1 MSSDET
7 RPEKVD
13 PLTAPQW
20 PISADDSRLDPHL
33 VATRDDQSI
42 HHRTI
47 PAPPDVDQILSGE
60 YTGWVPIIR
69 SGESLGEAQKR
80 ANATVNRIEQSIVEE
95 NMPTQLVVK
104 TAEGPRTTSEV
115 LGSIGPQLDVTPP
128 LHPSV
133 IAASRAEDF
142 IPDPDSVESPADAL
156 ELARQRIA
164 QMRESLQKSVTNI
177 TKSFEHPIFQ
187 PAAQPINNPPVSHT
201 RVMPPVR
208 ETETKTESVVAPAP
222 VVQEPVVEKP
232 VVEEPITHYRIQ
244 EQTVEEELRPTP
256 QFSVDQMPQQDHS
269 LELVIMRD
277 EIKDLR
283 TRLDASQK
291 LIEDLMH
298 RITNLAEL
306 ALRGRQN

>member
-1 MSSDET
+1 MSSEES
-7 RPEKVD
+7 RPEYID
-13 PLTAPQW
+13 PLTAPSW
-20 PISADDSRLDPHL
+20 PITSGESPLDPQL
-33 VATRDDQSI
+33 AVSRDDQTI

-69 SGESLGEAQKR
+69 AGESLGDAQKR
-80 ANATVNRIEQSIVEE
+80 ADATVNRIEQKLIDE
-95 NMPTQLVVK
+95 NTSTRMVVN
-104 TAEGPRTTSEV
+104 TVDGPRTTSEV
-115 LGSIGPQLDVTPP
+115 LGSIGPELVVTPP
-128 LHPSV
+128 LNSNTTT
-133 IAASRAEDF
+133 SRMDDF
-142 IPDPDSVESPADAL
+142 IPDPDLVSSPADAL

-164 QMRESLQKSVTNI
+164 QMRESLQKNVANI
-177 TKSFEHPIFQ
+177 TKSFDHPIFQ
-187 PAAQPINNPPVSHT
+187 PAAQSINNPPISHT

-208 ETETKTESVVAPAP
+208 EQVPQAEPKTP
-222 VVQEPVVEKP
+222 P
-232 VVEEPITHYRIQ
+232 VVEEPVTHYRVQ
-244 EQTVEEELRPTP
+244 EQSVEDELRPTP
-256 QFSVDQMPQQDHS
+256 QFSVDEVQKQDHS

-283 TRLDASQK
+283 ARLDASQK

>member
-1 MSSDET
+1 MSSDES

-20 PISADDSRLDPHL
+20 PITVADSLLDPHAA
-33 VATRDDQSI
+33 ATRDEQSI

-69 SGESLGEAQKR
+69 AGETLGDAQKR
-80 ANATVNRIEQSIVEE
+80 ADATVNRIEQKLVDE
-95 NMPTQLVVK
+95 NAPTQLVIN
-104 TAEGPRTTSEV
+104 TTEGPRTTSEV
-115 LGSIGPQLDVTPP
+115 LGSIGPELVVTPP

-133 IAASRAEDF
+133 RATSRVEDF
-142 IPDPDSVESPADAL
+142 IPDPDSVDSPADAL
-156 ELARQRIA
+156 EIARQRIA
-164 QMRESLQKSVTNI
+164 QMRESLQKSVSNI
-177 TKSFEHPIFQ
+177 SKSFEHPIFQ
-187 PAAQPINNPPVSHT
+187 PDSQPINNPPVSHT

-208 ETETKTESVVAPAP
+208 ETEINTEPVVVAAP
-222 VVQEPVVEKP
+222 VVDEPV
-232 VVEEPITHYRIQ
+232 THYRVQ
-244 EQTVEEELRPTP
+244 QQTVDEELRSTP
-256 QFSVDQMPQQDHS
+256 QFSVDQIPQQDHS

>member
-1 MSSDET
+1 MSSSEP

-13 PLTAPQW
+13 PLTAPNW
-20 PISADDSRLDPHL
+20 PITDKVSPLDPHS
-33 VATRDDQSI
+33 TSIQGDQSI
-42 HHRTI
+42 HHRVI

-69 SGESLGEAQKR
+69 PGESLSDAQVR
-80 ANATVNRIEQSIVEE
+80 ADELSNRQTRENANSR
-95 NMPTQLVVK
+95 LVVDTTDGPK
-104 TAEGPRTTSEV
+104 TSSEV
-115 LGSIGPQLDVTPP
+115 LGGIGPQQQ
-128 LHPSV
+128 V
-133 IAASRAEDF
+133 IRPRRTDF
-142 IPDPDSVESPADAL
+142 IPDPDIVSSPADAL
-156 ELARQRIA
+156 EIARQRIA
-164 QMRESLQKSVTNI
+164 QMRENLQKNVANI

-201 RVMPPVR
+201 RVAPPVQ
-208 ETETKTESVVAPAP
+208 EEVPQAAPSVPPVTQSAPIIE
-222 VVQEPVVEKP
+222 EPV
-232 VVEEPITHYRIQ
+232 THYRIQ
-244 EQTVEEELRPTP
+244 EQTLEEELRPTP
-256 QFSVDQMPQQDHS
+256 QFSVDQVQTQDHS